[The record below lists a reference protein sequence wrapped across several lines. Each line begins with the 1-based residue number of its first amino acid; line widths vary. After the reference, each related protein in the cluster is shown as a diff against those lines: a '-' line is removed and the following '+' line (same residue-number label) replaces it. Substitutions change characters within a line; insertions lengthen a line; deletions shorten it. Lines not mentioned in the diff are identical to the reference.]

1 MNHSPASCTAVR
13 LVSESIRRCHRV
25 VATVLVGEGL
35 LVRRMLT
42 VQDRAAIAKGLKEG
56 CSLRRTA
63 DRIGRS
69 VSVVSREIRR
79 NGGKCGYQ
87 PVTADVKAQKRRS
100 RPKTRKI
107 DADPVLKAR
116 VLADLKRSRTPRQIV
131 GRLRVEAC
139 DGSLEPCKG
148 SPSAEGAVVSHEAVY
163 TRVLYPL
170 PASRIWPVTG
180 SCCARSAPDAG
191 RVARWGSAP
200 IRSWGWSALVDRP
213 EEVDDR
219 RAPRALGG

>member
-1 MNHSPASCTAVR
+1 
-13 LVSESIRRCHRV
+13 
-25 VATVLVGEGL
+25 
-35 LVRRMLT
+35 MLT
-42 VQDRAAIAKGLKEG
+42 VQDRAAIAKGLQEG

-63 DRIGRS
+63 GRIGRS

-131 GRLRVEAC
+131 GGLRAEAC

-163 TRVLYPL
+163 TRVLCP
-170 PASRIWPVTG
+170 RDKENWPVTG
-180 SCCARSAPDAG
+180 SCCVQSAPDAG
-191 RVARWGSAP
+191 RVVRWGSAP
-200 IRSWGWSALVDRP
+200 IRSWGWSALMT
-213 EEVDDR
+213 
-219 RAPRALGG
+219 APRKWMIVGSQGTGRVT